1 MHTLPC
7 VQSIMHDVPIQS
19 MHQMPSWGSWDASD
33 DSLVSSFCASVRLFL
48 IRRREIAGGLLASH
62 EKESSSIDLQIFV
75 WSPGLARKRVHLDRP
90 TFALWQQFRDLKSTE
105 GEIFP
110 STRAPPRSTTWRRRW
125 TVCSLEPEE
134 ASADQFP
141 SRFTCSHSMSPQ
153 VLETRG
159 HGEPS
164 MVVERAEI
172 IDG

>member
-75 WSPGLARKRVHLDRP
+75 WSPGLARKRVQLDRP
-90 TFALWQQFRDLKSTE
+90 NVTLCKRSCTYIRSCVPLIRRGG
-105 GEIFP
+105 GEVP
-110 STRAPPRSTTWRRRW
+110 RRRTRPCAPPIDNDSEIRNQGRRKGAFPVNAPLRSTTWRPR
-125 TVCSLEPEE
+125 
-134 ASADQFP
+134 
-141 SRFTCSHSMSPQ
+141 
-153 VLETRG
+153 
-159 HGEPS
+159 
-164 MVVERAEI
+164 
-172 IDG
+172 